1 MEAADSCPS
10 FHKLHW
16 EILEDRNLWP
26 NVTDAPSSIFI
37 RRNFKG
43 NETISPFPEV
53 RKRNVLMVVSRLREY
68 GAPEQEEQGPLK
80 ESENVFKSPS
90 LGLGISPRLMSLPI
104 ILLRERLWEE
114 HGLVLNIEIAR
125 PGTWKAVGDHLK
137 MRGPGFFDFVHFDV
151 HGSVNKVDNRSAI
164 LWNSSLRT

>member
-1 MEAADSCPS
+1 MPVISQAALGDSGRSQPLAECDRCAVIDFYSQELQGQRNNIS
-10 FHKLHW
+10 F
-16 EILEDRNLWP
+16 P
-26 NVTDAPSSIFI
+26 GS
-37 RRNFKG
+37 
-43 NETISPFPEV
+43 
-53 RKRNVLMVVSRLREY
+53 
-68 GAPEQEEQGPLK
+68 
-80 ESENVFKSPS
+80 
-90 LGLGISPRLMSLPI
+90 LMSLPI